1 MSSFPS
7 PESLHACGVR
17 VPCSTSNLGAGFDCI
32 GLAFDLYLDAGYEPS
47 SGDLTI
53 RRAGTLRDLDA
64 DVGEDRFVLAFLS
77 ELQRRGV
84 EQPGGRLLATSAIPI
99 GRGLG
104 SSAAA
109 TVAGIALATAA
120 CGDTLDRDAAL
131 AAAVRVEGH
140 PDNSAPSLFGGLMA
154 VAAGG
159 HGVPRAMRLP
169 LSDRIG
175 FVFAAPGAGV
185 STRRARTVLPQH
197 VPHSAAA
204 RNLGRL
210 AALLHG
216 LATADPESIAV
227 GFSDELHMPYRLPL
241 IPRANAVL
249 EAAVDAGAWAA
260 TISGSGSGVIAACSH
275 DVEAPVGKAM
285 MEAFGGR
292 RAGAESF
299 VLRADMHG
307 AQPRDVGTLRDGLRS
322 PS

>member
-1 MSSFPS
+1 MPS
-7 PESLHACGVR
+7 IQSPDSLHSCGVR

-32 GLAFDLYLDAGYEPS
+32 GLAFDLYLDAGYEPGA
-47 SGDLTI
+47 GDLTI
-53 RRAGTLRDLDA
+53 RRAGTLRGLDA
-64 DVGEDRFVLAFLS
+64 DVGEDRLVLSFLA
-77 ELQRRGV
+77 ELRRRGV
-84 EQPGGRLLATSAIPI
+84 DHPGGRLFATSAIPI

-154 VAAGG
+154 VAASG

-169 LSDRIG
+169 LSGSIG
-175 FVFAAPGAGV
+175 FVFAAPGTAV
-185 STRRARTVLPQH
+185 STSRARTVLPQH

-204 RNLGRL
+204 RNLARI

-216 LATADPESIAV
+216 LATADAESIAI
-227 GFSDELHMPYRLPL
+227 GFSDELHVPYRLPL

-260 TISGSGSGVIAACSH
+260 TISGSGSGVIAVCAH
-275 DVEAPVGKAM
+275 DVEAPVRSAM
-285 MEAFGGR
+285 QEAFGGSA
-292 RAGAESF
+292 AGAEAF

-307 AQPRDVGTLRDGLRS
+307 AQPRDVGTLRDALRS
-322 PS
+322 TS